1 MEKNNLIKEDE
12 VKNLVKDVKYT
23 SVDEKG
29 NTFYLLASSGK
40 SNINNNDI
48 LDLDNVRARIVS
60 NIRDTI
66 FIVSDFAQYN
76 SISLNS
82 KFYDNVKKN
91 YQDKKIT
98 CDNFYIN
105 METNKAIAYND
116 VIITDPKSVMKAGS
130 VEFDLKTKNINI
142 NPSSNTSE
150 VELVTN

>member
-1 MEKNNLIKEDE
+1 MNSLENIIKNKFKCKLDKLSNLKEDE

-66 FIVSDFAQYN
+66 FIVSDLLLECACQSVYFGILKGIAQ
-76 SISLNS
+76 
-82 KFYDNVKKN
+82 
-91 YQDKKIT
+91 
-98 CDNFYIN
+98 
-105 METNKAIAYND
+105 
-116 VIITDPKSVMKAGS
+116 
-130 VEFDLKTKNINI
+130 
-142 NPSSNTSE
+142 
-150 VELVTN
+150 